1 MRKAVA
7 GLGVVFLA
15 CFSFV
20 AIAPASA
27 NSLVSSIPK
36 AGVTVTSSPGAITLT
51 TASPV
56 LDIGNSVNVT
66 DPQGVRVDDG
76 TITVNGND
84 VIAGLSLL
92 KADGPYTVSY
102 TLLADNDVP
111 LQGTFTFSFKAP
123 SVISSQSPTPI
134 VTATNPTETVNG
146 GGGVPTLIAVL
157 LISAVL
163 VFFGL
168 CYYAWNIFK
177 KR

>member
-1 MRKAVA
+1 MPV
-7 GLGVVFLA
+7 
-15 CFSFV
+15 
-20 AIAPASA
+20 ASA
-27 NSLVSSIPK
+27 NSLVSSIPS
-36 AGVTVTSSPGAITLT
+36 AGVTLTTSPGAITLT

-56 LDIGNSVNVT
+56 LDIGNTVTVT
-66 DPQGVRVDDG
+66 DPQGARVDDG

-92 KADGPYTVSY
+92 KAEGLYTVSY

-123 SVISSQSPTPI
+123 SEISSQSPTPI
-134 VTATNPTETVNG
+134 VTATNPAVTVNG